1 MALLL
6 KTRCETML
14 RILVNQ
20 LCFSLSLSKTTRI
33 HCILYKCFDHLLVAK
48 YSHINCSGIL
58 KLLCKPIL
66 SS

>member
-20 LCFSLSLSKTTRI
+20 LCFSLSLFKTTRI
-33 HCILYKCFDHLLVAK
+33 HCILYKWLDHLLVAK